1 MMPQLVTVRVRR
13 PDRRTIR
20 VWIPVLPAVLVL
32 SPILV
37 LTVIGVIVA
46 CGMYKVS
53 AVRALSTGWR
63 IFWALPGTRFDV
75 EEGRMALFV
84 AIR

>member
-13 PDRRTIR
+13 PGRRTIR
-20 VWIPVLPAVLVL
+20 VWIPVLPIVLVL

-37 LTVIGVIVA
+37 LVAVGVVVA
-46 CGMYKVS
+46 CLMYQVS
-53 AVRALSTGWR
+53 AVRAFGTGWR

-75 EEGRMALFV
+75 EQGGMALLV
-84 AIR
+84 SIR